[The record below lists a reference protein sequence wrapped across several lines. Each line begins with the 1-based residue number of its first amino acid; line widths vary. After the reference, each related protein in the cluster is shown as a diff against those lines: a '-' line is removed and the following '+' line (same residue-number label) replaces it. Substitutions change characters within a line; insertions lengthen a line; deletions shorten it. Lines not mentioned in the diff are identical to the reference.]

1 MEIQSADGVLLFQK
15 LGAEPGYAL
24 LWWTDEG
31 WVVGAQRNF
40 LLVNKVVGNLVGWI
54 IEKPFS
60 HISYRGVFFRMEIFM
75 LPKTMND
82 AERAISLH

>member
-31 WVVGAQRNF
+31 WGGRCTAELPVG
-40 LLVNKVVGNLVGWI
+40 K
-54 IEKPFS
+54 
-60 HISYRGVFFRMEIFM
+60 
-75 LPKTMND
+75 
-82 AERAISLH
+82 